1 MQKIHE
7 FLKTEVLGE
16 VISQH
21 GFPVKIQVPIGL
33 SVKAMVT
40 FGNFEFL
47 NPENKDEFIKET
59 FQVPSYCNLVSRKEA
74 MKTMESKKKRL
85 AVANVVI

>member
-1 MQKIHE
+1 
-7 FLKTEVLGE
+7 
-16 VISQH
+16 
-21 GFPVKIQVPIGL
+21 
-33 SVKAMVT
+33 MVT

-47 NPENKDEFIKET
+47 FPENKEEFIKET
-59 FQVPSYCNLVSRKEA
+59 FKVPSYCNLVSRKEA